1 MNEALTVWAI
11 VVLRDERYFTVNG
24 VILGVVREKK
34 THEIMM
40 VMMILFT
47 AIKILS
53 FYGKQNRNAL
63 QHKKKCID
71 SKYALFAL
79 RNRCAISTLTT
90 MSISVV
96 AMKTLQIYN
105 RICI

>member
-1 MNEALTVWAI
+1 
-11 VVLRDERYFTVNG
+11 
-24 VILGVVREKK
+24 
-34 THEIMM
+34 MM

-71 SKYALFAL
+71 K
-79 RNRCAISTLTT
+79 
-90 MSISVV
+90 
-96 AMKTLQIYN
+96 Q
-105 RICI
+105 ICIIRSQKQVCNFDTNNYEHQCCSDEDPANLQQDMYII

>member
-1 MNEALTVWAI
+1 
-11 VVLRDERYFTVNG
+11 
-24 VILGVVREKK
+24 
-34 THEIMM
+34 M

-79 RNRCAISTLTT
+79 RNRCAISTLKT

-96 AMKTLQIYN
+96 AMKTLQSTTGYVYN
-105 RICI
+105 LIDDNKITASQKTLITLYQLIQI

>member
-1 MNEALTVWAI
+1 MELSWGWS
-11 VVLRDERYFTVNG
+11 E
-24 VILGVVREKK
+24 REKN
-34 THEIMM
+34 HEIMM

-79 RNRCAISTLTT
+79 RNRCAISTLKT

>member
-1 MNEALTVWAI
+1 MELSWGWS
-11 VVLRDERYFTVNG
+11 ER
-24 VILGVVREKK
+24 KK
-34 THEIMM
+34 NHEIMM

-90 MSISVV
+90 MSMQCCSDEDP
-96 AMKTLQIYN
+96 ANLQQDMYI
-105 RICI
+105 I